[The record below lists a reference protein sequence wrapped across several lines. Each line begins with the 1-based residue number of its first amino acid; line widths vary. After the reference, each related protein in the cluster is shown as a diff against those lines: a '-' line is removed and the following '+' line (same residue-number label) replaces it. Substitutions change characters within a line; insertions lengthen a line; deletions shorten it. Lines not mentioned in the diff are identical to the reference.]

1 MDSRLHSGAS
11 SNLARHSPIS
21 PAEQS
26 SMAETMANHEAPN
39 INVTLHESPASMLP
53 MTGKAASPIFSSA
66 CRRHGLV
73 RPNHPSSGT
82 CKPRSLIRASVIS
95 VAGCASRCSNG
106 SASSLHVSN
115 TILLQF
121 AAGHTR
127 IWPIPK
133 SQFPKPLLFSVTAG
147 ESRSGQM
154 TRRINKAKKSPEKP
168 YRKIGSLGE

>member
-1 MDSRLHSGAS
+1 MNSRLHSGAS
-11 SNLARHSPIS
+11 SNLARHPPIS

-26 SMAETMANHEAPN
+26 SMAETMANREAPN

-66 CRRHGLV
+66 CRRHRLV

-115 TILLQF
+115 TILLQLLRAIREF
-121 AAGHTR
+121 GPYQSHSFLSLSYFRSPLGNREAA
-127 IWPIPK
+127 K
-133 SQFPKPLLFSVTAG
+133 
-147 ESRSGQM
+147 
-154 TRRINKAKKSPEKP
+154 
-168 YRKIGSLGE
+168 